1 MATIDLTER
10 YDRERYL
17 AGGRRAWTLDRSAK
31 PVRAIVVH
39 HSAAFYGPRLGLA
52 ATGDEELVQ
61 LDALAADHHAR
72 FGVGPGY
79 HYVAFPS
86 GRLYAVGK
94 AGTHRAHTK
103 GRNPAS
109 GERWNVEAIG
119 VCAMGDYEAGE
130 PSAPLLA
137 TLTEAVGEIR
147 GYGFAESALI
157 PVHAHGLAPTVDASG
172 RPFSQATACPGRHF
186 APLASS
192 LNAGTPASLDRDAV
206 RVELAPIRRAAD
218 AIEELLA
225 GA

>member
-17 AGGRRAWTLDRSAK
+17 AGGPRAWTLDRSAN

-39 HSAAFYGPRLGLA
+39 HSAGFYGPPLGLA
-52 ATGDEELVQ
+52 ATGDEELAQ

-86 GRLYAVGK
+86 GRLYAGGK
-94 AGTHRAHTK
+94 AGTHRAHTN
-103 GRNPAS
+103 GRNPES

-130 PSAPLLA
+130 PSAA
-137 TLTEAVGEIR
+137 LTEAVGEIR
-147 GYGFAESALI
+147 GYGFAEPGLI
-157 PVHAHGLAPTVDASG
+157 PVHAHGLAPTVDGSG
-172 RPFSQATACPGRHF
+172 RPFSQATACPGPQL
-186 APLASS
+186 APLASP
-192 LNAGTPASLDRDAV
+192 LNAGTPASLDRDDV
-206 RVELAPIRRAAD
+206 RLELAAIRRAAA

>member
-10 YDRERYL
+10 YDRLRYL
-17 AGGRRAWTLDRSAK
+17 AGGSERWRLDRVAR
-31 PVRAIVVH
+31 PVRGVVLH
-39 HSAAFYGPRLGLA
+39 HAAGFYGEGLGLG
-52 ATGDEELVQ
+52 ATGDEEVAQ
-61 LDALAADHHAR
+61 LDALAADHRAR

-86 GRLYAVGK
+86 GRLYAAGK

-109 GERWNVEAIG
+109 GERWNVDAIG

-137 TLTEAVGEIR
+137 ALTEAVGEIR
-147 GYGFAESALI
+147 GYGFAEPAMI
-157 PVHAHGLAPTVDASG
+157 PVHAHGLVPTVDASG
-172 RPFSQATACPGRHF
+172 RPFSQATACPGRHV
-186 APLASS
+186 APLVSS
-192 LNAGTPASLDRDAV
+192 LNGDTPTSLDRDAV
-206 RVELAPIRRAAD
+206 LVELAAIRRAAD

-225 GA
+225 GR